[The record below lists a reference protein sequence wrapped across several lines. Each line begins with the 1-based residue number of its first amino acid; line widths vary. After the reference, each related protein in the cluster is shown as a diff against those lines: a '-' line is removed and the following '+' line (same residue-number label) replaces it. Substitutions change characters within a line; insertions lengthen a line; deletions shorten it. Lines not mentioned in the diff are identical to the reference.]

1 MGGTK
6 APLAARADHARRR
19 SVIYRRLA
27 CDDALALRS
36 VTFGVALSVLTAAC
50 ALFSEPVPPGTV
62 PVEARITNNSGQ
74 EMPLSVVL
82 PTGEVL
88 QGAIQPTTSVP
99 AFSTVT
105 VTVYLPITG
114 DWRVRV
120 GDWGAILRQ
129 DIPEVMQGTCR
140 VVVVS
145 NADGS
150 GSLRC
155 SDRGG

>member
-1 MGGTK
+1 M
-6 APLAARADHARRR
+6 
-19 SVIYRRLA
+19 
-27 CDDALALRS
+27 LRS
-36 VTFGVALSVLTAAC
+36 VTFVVALSVLAEAC

-62 PVEARITNNSGQ
+62 PVEARFTNNSGQ

-88 QGAIQPTTSVP
+88 RGAIQPTTSVP

-120 GDWGAILRQ
+120 GDWGDFSRQ
-129 DIPEVMQGTCR
+129 EIPEVMQGTCR
-140 VVVVS
+140 IVVVA

-150 GSLRC
+150 GSLGCR
-155 SDRGG
+155 DRGG